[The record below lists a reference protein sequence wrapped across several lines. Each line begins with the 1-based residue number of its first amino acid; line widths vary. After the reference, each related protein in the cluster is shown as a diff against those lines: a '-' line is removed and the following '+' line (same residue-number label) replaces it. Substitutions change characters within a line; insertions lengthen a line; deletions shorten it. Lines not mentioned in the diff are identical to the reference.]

1 MKKTISILSIF
12 LLAFS
17 MAWAQDYPKT
27 TIDGKE
33 FYQYTPEK
41 GKGYYDINRKF
52 GVSQAEVEEYNPYL
66 KEKGIQAN
74 KIILIP
80 VKKTESK
87 PAAIVAETTVKQQIN
102 FTEHTVEKKET
113 VFSIAQKY
121 GVAID
126 SIYKYNPDSREKIR
140 KGDVLKI
147 PQYTAKPVEVKQE
160 VVLPAEPA
168 KSGVKVAFLLPFML
182 DAKKP
187 DPTADKFFDFY
198 QGALLAVEVLKKQG
212 ISVDVYT
219 YDTDKTKKKIDSLLL
234 KPELKTVD
242 LIIGPAYTE
251 QVKAVTDFA
260 KAHKI
265 HVVIPFSAK
274 TEVTNN
280 NEFVYQANTRQ
291 DVFDEAIADLFVDTF
306 KDKNIVI
313 LNFNDGSQD
322 TYKDLFDF
330 TTKKLKSSHIDYVVR
345 NLSLDS
351 VAQYDLDID
360 LISGKENIVFPL
372 TANSATLARLVPILN
387 KADKD
392 FSYFGLQSWT
402 QLKIQETIFA
412 HNTYIASA
420 FFVDYQEKTTKNFFG
435 KYADSFGTESVR
447 VTPHYNL
454 LGYDI
459 ALYFIAGLSKYGKD
473 FENSMSKI
481 GVETLQTRFKFEK
494 LSPASGYMNKNVFLI
509 KYKGSDKTKLK

>member
-1 MKKTISILSIF
+1 
-12 LLAFS
+12 

-41 GKGYYDINRKF
+41 GKGFYDINRKF
-52 GVSQAEVEEYNPYL
+52 GITQEEVEEYNPYL

-87 PAAIVAETTVKQQIN
+87 PAVAVKTVVTQQVN
-102 FTEHTVEKKET
+102 FVEHTIEKKET
-113 VFSIAQKY
+113 VYSISQEY
-121 GVAID
+121 GVAQD
-126 SIYKYNPDSREKIR
+126 SIYKYNPDSRTKIR

-160 VVLPAEPA
+160 IAPVAESA
-168 KSGVKVAFLLPFML
+168 KTGVKVAFLLPFML
-182 DAKKP
+182 DVKKT

-251 QVKAVTDFA
+251 QVKAVADFA

-265 HVVIPFSAK
+265 RTVIPFSAK

-291 DVFDEAIADLFVDTF
+291 DIFDEAIADLFVDTF

-313 LNFNDGSQD
+313 LQFLDGSQE

-330 TTKKLKSSHIDYVVR
+330 TTKKLKTNHIDCVIR

-372 TANSATLARLVPILN
+372 TANSATLARLIPILN

-392 FSYFGLQSWT
+392 FSYFGLQTWT

-412 HNTYIASA
+412 RNTYIASP
-420 FFVDYQEKTTKNFFG
+420 FFVDYQGKTTKNFFS
-435 KYADSFGTESVR
+435 KYADNFGSESVR

-494 LSPASGYMNKNVFLI
+494 ISPTSGYMNKNVFLI